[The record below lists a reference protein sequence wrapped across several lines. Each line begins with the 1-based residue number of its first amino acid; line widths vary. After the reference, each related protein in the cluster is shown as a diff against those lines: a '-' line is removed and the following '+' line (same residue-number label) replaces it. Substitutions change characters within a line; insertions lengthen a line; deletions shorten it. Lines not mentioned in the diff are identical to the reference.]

1 MSEAVPDIITPQ
13 TAITLAGLF
22 RERVRRSPDASAY
35 RYFDETTMQWQ
46 TVRWADMARQVA
58 RWQAALLQ
66 EGVQR
71 GDRVAV
77 MLQNGR
83 EWVCFEQAALGLG
96 LVVVPLYVN
105 DRAENAAYIL
115 RDAGAKFLLI
125 GGAEHW
131 QGLREIRG
139 QLDELKHV
147 VVVKPFE
154 DMDPAL
160 TVLNTWLPVD
170 GGELRTVDGAPDELA
185 TLVYTSGTTGHPKGV
200 MLSHRNILSNAY
212 SCSRTVPVTGDDVFL
227 SFLPLSHAL
236 ERTVGHYLPMM
247 AGATVAY
254 ARSIPLLSEDLL
266 SVRPTILI
274 SVPRIY
280 ERIYAKLRAQL
291 DEKPPMARR
300 LFESAVEVGWQRF
313 ERRQGRAPW
322 RISQLWWPLLEKLV
336 ARKLMTKMGGRVR
349 VAVCGGAPLSPSI
362 ARVFVGLGL
371 PLIQGYG
378 LTETSPVVSAN
389 QLDDNIPASVG
400 LPLQEVEVR
409 LGADGELQV
418 RGPNVCLGYW
428 NKPEASAA
436 LIGADGWLHTGD
448 VARIENRH
456 IFITGRLKEIIVL
469 ANGEKLPPAD
479 MEAAIARDPVFEHV
493 LVIGEGRP
501 YLSALVVLNPERW
514 KTAARSLGVDPDAAD
529 VLNSKPVEKWALGCI
544 DAQVRGF
551 PGYVQVRRVAVSL
564 LPWTIENG
572 LLTPTLKVRRERILA
587 QFRDAVDRLYE
598 GH

>member
-1 MSEAVPDIITPQ
+1 MSDAVPDIITPQ
-13 TAITLAGLF
+13 AAVTLAGLF
-22 RERVRRSPDASAY
+22 RERVRRSPDAPAY
-35 RYFDETTMQWQ
+35 RYFDETTMEWQ
-46 TVRWADMARQVA
+46 TARWADMARQVA
-58 RWQAALLQ
+58 RWQSALLQ
-66 EGVQR
+66 DGLQP

-77 MLQNGR
+77 MVQNGR

-105 DRAENAAYIL
+105 DRAENAGYIL

-131 QGLREIRG
+131 EALREVRG
-139 QLDELKHV
+139 QLAELARI

-154 DMDPAL
+154 AMDPAL
-160 TVLNTWLPVD
+160 TALSAWLPVD
-170 GGELRTVDGAPDELA
+170 GGELRTVEGAPDELA

-212 SCSRTVPVTGDDVFL
+212 SCSRTVSVTSDDVFL

-236 ERTVGHYLPMM
+236 ERSVGYYLPMM

-254 ARSIPLLSEDLL
+254 ARSIPQLSEDLL

-280 ERIYAKLRAQL
+280 ERIYTKLCAQL
-291 DEKPPMARR
+291 DEQPPMARR

-313 ERRQGRAPW
+313 EHRQGRAPW
-322 RISQLWWPLLEKLV
+322 RIAQLGWPLLEKLV
-336 ARKLMTKMGGRVR
+336 ARKLLTKMGGQVR
-349 VAVCGGAPLSPSI
+349 VAVCGGAPLSPAI

-378 LTETSPVVSAN
+378 LTETSPVVCAN
-389 QLDDNIPASVG
+389 KLDDNIPASVG
-400 LPLQEVEVR
+400 LPLQDVEVR
-409 LGADGELQV
+409 LGNSDELLV

-436 LIGADGWLHTGD
+436 LIDSDGWLHTGD
-448 VARIENRH
+448 VARIQDRH
-456 IFITGRLKEIIVL
+456 VFITGRIKEIIVL

-479 MEAAIARDPVFEHV
+479 LETAIARDPVFEHV

-501 YLSALVVLNPERW
+501 YLSALVVLTPERW
-514 KTAARSLGVDPDAAD
+514 KTVAQSLGIDPDAAD
-529 VLNSKPVEKWALGCI
+529 ALRSKAVEKWALGCI
-544 DAQVRGF
+544 AAQVRGF

-572 LLTPTLKVRRERILA
+572 LLTPTLKARRERILT
-587 QFRDAVDRLYE
+587 QFRDQVDRLYE

>member
-1 MSEAVPDIITPQ
+1 MPDAVPDIITPQ
-13 TAITLAGLF
+13 AAVTLAGLF
-22 RERVRRSPDASAY
+22 RERVRRSPDAPAY
-35 RYFDETTMQWQ
+35 RYFDEATMQWQ
-46 TVRWADMARQVA
+46 TARWADMARQVA
-58 RWQAALLQ
+58 RWQSALLQ
-66 EGVQR
+66 EGLQR

-131 QGLREIRG
+131 EGLCEVRS
-139 QLDELKHV
+139 QLAELVRIV
-147 VVVKPFE
+147 VEKSF
-154 DMDPAL
+154 DGMDSSL
-160 TVLNTWLPVD
+160 TLLSAWLPVD
-170 GGELRTVDGAPDELA
+170 GGELRTAHGAPDELA

-212 SCSRTVPVTGDDVFL
+212 SCSRTVPVGNDDVFL

-236 ERTVGHYLPMM
+236 ERSVGYYLPMM
-247 AGATVAY
+247 VGATVAY
-254 ARSIPLLSEDLL
+254 ARSIPDLPEDLL
-266 SVRPTILI
+266 SVRPTVLI

-280 ERIYAKLRAQL
+280 ERIYAKLCAQL

-300 LFESAVEVGWQRF
+300 LFDLAVKVGWQRF
-313 ERRQGRAPW
+313 EHGQRAPW
-322 RISQLWWPLLEKLV
+322 RMQQLGWPLLEKLV
-336 ARKLMTKMGGRVR
+336 ARKLITKMGGRVR
-349 VAVCGGAPLSPSI
+349 VAVCGGAPLSPAI
-362 ARVFVGLGL
+362 AKVFVGLGL

-378 LTETSPVVSAN
+378 LTETSPVVCAN
-389 QLDDNIPASVG
+389 KLEDNIPASVG
-400 LPLQEVEVR
+400 TSLQDVAVS
-409 LGADGELQV
+409 LANNGELLV

-428 NKPEASAA
+428 NKLEASSA
-436 LIGADGWLHTGD
+436 LIDADGWLHTGD
-448 VARIENRH
+448 VARIEGCH
-456 IFITGRLKEIIVL
+456 VFITGRLKEIIVL

-479 MEAAIARDPVFEHV
+479 METAIGRDPVFEHV

-501 YLSALVVLNPERW
+501 YLSALVVLTPERW
-514 KTAARSLGVDPDAAD
+514 KTVARSLDINPDAAEA
-529 VLNSKPVEKWALGCI
+529 LHSKAVEKWALGCI
-544 DAQVRGF
+544 AAQVRGF

-587 QFRDAVDRLYE
+587 QFRDEVDRLYQ